1 MSVKLV
7 KVLQELIKQSI
18 DVNKFSDITYGEV
31 VSDEPVKIKLNDI
44 ITLEPENIILTNAV
58 VDHEIDVTVDWYT
71 EEFDVDPNGGH
82 SHDYIDKG
90 MFNIPN
96 NAKTMPHTIGKPNH
110 KHEIKNKKKMI
121 VHNKLKVGEKVLL
134 LKAYGG
140 QKYVV
145 WDRLSKFDCE
155 GEWNGD
161 SNSRDETANSSSS
174 SGSSN
179 TETSTAGNSSTPSQP
194 SEKEREAEINKAKED
209 VRAIINEE
217 MSKLKVEIRAIIQEE
232 LKKEGNS

>member
-18 DVNKFSDITYGEV
+18 DVNKFSDIAYGEV

-58 VDHEIDVTVDWYT
+58 VDHEIDVTISWYT
-71 EEFDVDPNGGH
+71 ENVKIPGVDNHTHNTGVATDGKWTGKANVVK
-82 SHDYIDKG
+82 SENIDSE
-90 MFNIPN
+90 
-96 NAKTMPHTIGKPNH
+96 HR
-110 KHEIKNKKKMI
+110 HEIKNKKKMI

-145 WDRLSKFDCE
+145 WDRLSKFECD
-155 GEWNGD
+155 GEWNG
-161 SNSRDETANSSSS
+161 E
-174 SGSSN
+174 
-179 TETSTAGNSSTPSQP
+179 
-194 SEKEREAEINKAKED
+194 
-209 VRAIINEE
+209 
-217 MSKLKVEIRAIIQEE
+217 
-232 LKKEGNS
+232 